1 MRPPSSA
8 GRPNLVPGA
17 YRGVAVTDVDCALDE
32 RSLTAYLL
40 GRDAYRR
47 TRFVVTRREQGTA
60 VVAVEKRDE
69 EPLFAPITAVTML
82 AGPDECVF
90 LQRPDLDTA
99 VPSHLARAALE
110 DAPGARGVVVQ
121 GRYGHVSFIID
132 PAPLRLTV
140 RDVVPPFPPK
150 LLDQTRRV
158 LDAAEDLPPIEL
170 LSEPVDL
177 SRLARSRPRADYLLP
192 CRGGEVTVEGA
203 STWYLDQV
211 PPRRPWLL
219 VGCERSQQIHEW
231 FYGDRAEQ
239 VDMCPRKATPAE
251 GAGAVLTKCCLL
263 EHEVVTEE
271 TQVVVP
277 WGATLAQVSEALHV
291 VAELWEPSWAPA

>member
-1 MRPPSSA
+1 VKPTSA
-8 GRPNLVPGA
+8 AGTPNLVPGA

-32 RSLTAYLL
+32 TSLTAYLL
-40 GRDAYRR
+40 GRDASRR
-47 TRFVVTRREQGTA
+47 PRFVVARRERRTA
-60 VVAVEKRDE
+60 VVAVEKKAE

-82 AGPDECVF
+82 AGADECAF

-99 VPSHLARAALE
+99 VPSQLARAALE
-110 DAPGARGVVVQ
+110 DAPGTRGVVVQ

-150 LLDQTRRV
+150 LLDQAGRV
-158 LDAAEDLPPIEL
+158 LDVAEDLPPMQL
-170 LSEPVDL
+170 VGEPVDL
-177 SRLARSRPRADYLLP
+177 SRLARSGPRDDYLLP

-203 STWYLDQV
+203 TTWYLDQV

-219 VGCERSQQIHEW
+219 VGCERSQEIHEW

-239 VDMCPRKATPAE
+239 VDMCPRKAGPSAA
-251 GAGAVLTKCCLL
+251 GGAVLTKCCLL

-277 WGATLAQVSEALHV
+277 WGASLGQVSEALRR
-291 VAELWEPSWAPA
+291 VADLWEPSWAPA